1 MITMYFI
8 RMWFRWVLGSVL
20 ALVVERGLLGLT
32 WWFALAALVTLAVL
46 AGVTALMYG
55 DWRSARQAG
64 SGYRYDIFR
73 DITRH

>member
-1 MITMYFI
+1 MYFI
-8 RMWFRWVLGSVL
+8 RMWFRWLLGSVL

-32 WWFALAALVTLAVL
+32 WRFALAALVTLGVL

-55 DWRSARQAG
+55 DWRSARQSG

-73 DITRH
+73 DITRK